1 MTPVNN
7 TAPGNTSTR
16 ERLLAVPRMAWLAV
30 KLGFDKNVPWETKS
44 TLSLAMLYILSPIDG
59 IPDFIPV
66 VGQLEDLLIGLLVI
80 DGIVN
85 HIDRSVVLKHWTGR
99 PEMLDSIGRFTSR
112 VTRAMPAF
120 VRNRVMKRAFP
131 KGWNRPG
138 AKSDGGPT
146 PAGSARR
153 KVVDAI

>member
-1 MTPVNN
+1 MTPVYN
-7 TAPGNTSTR
+7 APQSNTSGR
-16 ERLLAVPRMAWLAV
+16 EWLLAVPRMAWLAM

-44 TLSLAMLYILSPIDG
+44 TLGLAMLYILSPIDG

-112 VTRAMPAF
+112 VTRAMPDF

-131 KGWNRPG
+131 KGWQRTG
-138 AKSDGGPT
+138 EKTSAG
-146 PAGSARR
+146 PAGPANTSR
-153 KVVDAI
+153 KVVDAT